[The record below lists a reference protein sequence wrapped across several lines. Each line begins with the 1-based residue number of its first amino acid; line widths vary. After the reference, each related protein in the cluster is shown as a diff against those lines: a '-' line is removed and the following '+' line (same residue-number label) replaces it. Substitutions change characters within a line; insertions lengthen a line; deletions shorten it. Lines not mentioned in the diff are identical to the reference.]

1 MLFTV
6 LGFLTG
12 LAGPLAT
19 IAGKLADAKVELAKA
34 QTDQE
39 RNKLL
44 AAIEE
49 MHAAQSVLVAEA
61 GSRINAYFRAFMAFP
76 VAITIWKLLAW
87 DKVIGSFVGCSG
99 HTKQGTCGTFLTDP
113 LGPDLWKVM
122 AAVIAFYFLYDIAA
136 RFRK

>member
-1 MLFTV
+1 MLSI

-12 LAGPLAT
+12 LAGPIST
-19 IAGKLADAKVELAKA
+19 IVGKLADTKMALAKVQSDE
-34 QTDQE
+34 E

-49 MHAAQSVLVAEA
+49 MHAQQAVLVAEA
-61 GSRINAYFRAFMAFP
+61 GSRLNAIIRGLMAVP
-76 VAITIWKLLAW
+76 VMIVLWKLLAW
-87 DKVIGSFVGCSG
+87 DKVVGSFVGCSG
-99 HTKQGTCGTFLTDP
+99 ITKAGTCGIFLTDP
-113 LGPDLWKVM
+113 LGDDLWKVV